1 MNEKRKAL
9 GRGLDSLIPAARTVP
24 PPAPPAVG
32 TITAAVS
39 IPPPAHGIRE
49 LSLEVIDRNP
59 YQTRGHVDEAALEEL
74 AASIKATGVLQPIV
88 VRPTVDHRYQLIAG
102 ERRWLASQKA
112 GKTTIPV
119 VIKHVSN
126 EQAMEMTIVENLQR
140 EDLNPMEQARAF
152 ARLSREFGLTQEQ
165 MAERTGKDRS
175 SVANFMRLLKL
186 PEPVQHM
193 VEQGNISLGHA
204 KALMGL
210 LDSPEALATLA
221 QRVSALALNV
231 RQTEQAV
238 QNLVHPPEKV
248 EKAARVVDPN
258 VREAERELERVL
270 GCRITIH
277 DRRGKGTILI
287 EYSSIE
293 DFDRVLDAL
302 GNKRATLQ

>member
-9 GRGLDSLIPAARTVP
+9 GRGLDSLIPAARTLP
-24 PPAPPAVG
+24 PPAAPAVG
-32 TITAAVS
+32 TITAPVA

-59 YQTRGHVDEAALEEL
+59 YQTRGHVDEAALDEL

-88 VRPTVDHRYQLIAG
+88 VRPTADHRYQLIAG

-186 PEPVQHM
+186 PEPVQLM

-210 LDSPEALATLA
+210 LDSPDALAALA

-238 QNLVHPPEKV
+238 QNLVHPPEKA

-270 GCRITIH
+270 GCRIAIH
-277 DRRGKGTILI
+277 DRKGKGTILI

>member
-1 MNEKRKAL
+1 
-9 GRGLDSLIPAARTVP
+9 
-24 PPAPPAVG
+24 
-32 TITAAVS
+32 
-39 IPPPAHGIRE
+39 
-49 LSLEVIDRNP
+49 
-59 YQTRGHVDEAALEEL
+59 
-74 AASIKATGVLQPIV
+74 
-88 VRPTVDHRYQLIAG
+88 
-102 ERRWLASQKA
+102 
-112 GKTTIPV
+112 
-119 VIKHVSN
+119 
-126 EQAMEMTIVENLQR
+126 
-140 EDLNPMEQARAF
+140 
-152 ARLSREFGLTQEQ
+152 

-210 LDSPEALATLA
+210 LDSPEALAALA

-277 DRRGKGTILI
+277 DRKGKGTILI
-287 EYSSIE
+287 EYSSID